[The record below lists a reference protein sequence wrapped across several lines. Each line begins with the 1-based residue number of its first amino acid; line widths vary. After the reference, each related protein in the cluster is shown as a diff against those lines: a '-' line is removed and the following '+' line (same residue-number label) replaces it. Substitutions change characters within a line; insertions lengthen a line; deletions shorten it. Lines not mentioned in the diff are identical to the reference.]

1 MPLWHKDVK
10 TNKTKQQVQ
19 KDALTVPFFFLK
31 AGEKTPRWKMSS
43 LHGEESNIL
52 IIKDRKLESREFC
65 TKRTC

>member
-1 MPLWHKDVK
+1 M
-10 TNKTKQQVQ
+10 Q

-43 LHGEESNIL
+43 LHREESNIL